1 MEAFVEVVEFSLPL
15 GEGSNAHKS
24 LQQRL
29 LITFFTYQQ
38 HVEESRQGVQQLKL
52 RWSHGLNSHDSQE
65 SSKAKGLFGRYDPE
79 DEESSSSLSSLL
91 PSEEG
96 GTVPARSR
104 LSSRSP
110 RRSCFLKEACCC
122 CEFFFFPL
130 FLSFLIV
137 LDWIRNVSSFGS
149 ICDASIVS
157 VVFDMDVDCDGDE
170 DPCCSRLWCS
180 FMNLAS
186 KAQLASEYRLCSAAL
201 LGSRTRTAMVLFSSN
216 PSSRHRF
223 RTQRRR
229 LFKEKYHGRPSSGS
243 SGPTIT

>member
-1 MEAFVEVVEFSLPL
+1 MLTSRC
-15 GEGSNAHKS
+15 SK
-24 LQQRL
+24 RL

-79 DEESSSSLSSLL
+79 DEESSSSSLSSLL

-96 GTVPARSR
+96 GTVAARSR

-110 RRSCFLKEACCC
+110 RGSCFLKEACCC

-137 LDWIRNVSSFGS
+137 LDWIRDVSSFGS
-149 ICDASIVS
+149 IWDASIVS
-157 VVFDMDVDCDGDE
+157 VVWDMDADCDVDE
-170 DPCCSRLWCS
+170 DPCCCSRLLLCS